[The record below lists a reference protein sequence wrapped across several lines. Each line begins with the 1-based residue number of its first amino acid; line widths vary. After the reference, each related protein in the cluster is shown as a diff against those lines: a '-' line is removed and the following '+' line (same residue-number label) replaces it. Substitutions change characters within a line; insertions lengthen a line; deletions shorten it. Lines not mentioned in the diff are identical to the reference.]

1 MADAGQVGDKANGK
15 SKKRKPR
22 YLPHNKPVKKGLYPL
37 RPGVEGFF
45 LTCDGGRERQA
56 TREALALVDRFFEE
70 LVDGKGSDEKSSTIT
85 SKPLN
90 KKILFNDSDSSGSDE
105 EPESHEEEENIEN
118 HNEDT
123 DEKLA
128 KKQRLD
134 GDMKKHDTT
143 AHSDARECMD
153 ADKKEYG
160 NTEHLDADTKKDD
173 TTERVDADR
182 EKDDTAE
189 HLEADTKKD
198 DTAEGVDADR
208 KKDDSTESN
217 KAEQKSTDEQQEDE
231 FAELYDRSKRRFAS
245 LDSGCNG
252 IIFVRMNKSSGDP
265 GPTKIVEHLMT
276 TAAST
281 RKHMSRFILRLL
293 PVELTCYA
301 SEEEISEAIK
311 PLVSQHFPAEGASQK
326 FAVLYDAR
334 ANTGIE
340 RSKIIDVVAKS
351 VPKPHKV
358 DLSNPDKTIVVQ
370 IVKTVCLIGV
380 VQRYKELAKYNLR
393 QLTSSKS

>member
-1 MADAGQVGDKANGK
+1 MADAGQGGGKANGK

-22 YLPHNKPVKKGLYPL
+22 YLPHNKPVKKGPYPL

-70 LVDGKGSDEKSSTIT
+70 LIDGKGPDEKKSGTIT
-85 SKPLN
+85 NKPLN
-90 KKILFNDSDSSGSDE
+90 KKIVFSDSDSSGSDE
-105 EPESHEEEENIEN
+105 ETEHEEKDDVEN
-118 HNEDT
+118 HKEDK
-123 DEKLA
+123 DEKPT

-134 GDMKKHDTT
+134 GDVKKDSTT
-143 AHSDARECMD
+143 EISDAKECTVS
-153 ADKKEYG
+153 DKKEDG
-160 NTEHLDADTKKDD
+160 ETENLDADTSKID
-173 TTERVDADR
+173 TAECVDADR
-182 EKDDTAE
+182 EKVETAQ
-189 HLEADTKKD
+189 HEAHTKD
-198 DTAEGVDADR
+198 DATEGVDADR
-208 KKDDSTESN
+208 KKDGSIKCDKTE
-217 KAEQKSTDEQQEDE
+217 ERSTDEQQEDE
-231 FAELYDRSKRRFAS
+231 FAELYDRNKRRFAS

-252 IIFVRMNKSSGDP
+252 IIFIRMNKLSGDP

-281 RKHMSRFILRLL
+281 RKHMSRFILRFL

-301 SEEEISEAIK
+301 SEEEISKAIK
-311 PLVSQHFPAEGASQK
+311 PLVAEHFPAEGASQK

-334 ANTGIE
+334 ANTGTE

-358 DLSNPDKTIVVQ
+358 DLNNPDKTIVVQ

-380 VQRYKELAKYNLR
+380 VHRYKELAKYNLR
-393 QLTSSKS
+393 QLTSSKA

>member
-22 YLPHNKPVKKGLYPL
+22 YLPHNRPVKKGLYPL

-123 DEKLA
+123 DEKRA

-134 GDMKKHDTT
+134 GDMKKGDTT
-143 AHSDARECMD
+143 ALPDES
-153 ADKKEYG
+153 
-160 NTEHLDADTKKDD
+160 
-173 TTERVDADR
+173 ERVDAGR
-182 EKDDTAE
+182 EKDDTAQ
-189 HLEADTKKD
+189 HLETDTKGD

-217 KAEQKSTDEQQEDE
+217 KTEQKSTDEQQEDE

-311 PLVSQHFPAEGASQK
+311 PLVSQHFPADGASQK

-380 VQRYKELAKYNLR
+380 VERYKELAKYNLR
-393 QLTSSKS
+393 QLTSSKA